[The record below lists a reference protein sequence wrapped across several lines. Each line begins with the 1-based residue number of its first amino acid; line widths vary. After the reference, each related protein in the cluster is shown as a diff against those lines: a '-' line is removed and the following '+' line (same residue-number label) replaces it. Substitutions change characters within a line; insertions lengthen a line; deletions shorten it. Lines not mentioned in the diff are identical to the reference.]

1 MLKTRK
7 NQARYIPDNNSN
19 VTDSNTER
27 ALPPLYKV
35 VSQTSQQKSEKNS
48 KMLLTEKV
56 LWYILSKCPR
66 ETEFEVWLS
75 LVERCVRDAEAA
87 SSNLV
92 TSIWPCSQA
101 VKTSPSHG
109 EGPGSIPGKVT

>member
-1 MLKTRK
+1 MVMLLITTQKEPFYH
-7 NQARYIPDNNSN
+7 YIKWSLK
-19 VTDSNTER
+19 R
-27 ALPPLYKV
+27 ANK
-35 VSQTSQQKSEKNS
+35 KSKKNS